1 MTVAVASERNRALL
15 DWYAGHRRS
24 LPWRNVDDPY
34 LVLVSEVMLQQT
46 QAARVV
52 PYYERFVARFPSA
65 ETLAAAPLSEV
76 IAEWSG
82 LGYNMRAKRLHDAA
96 KMVVEA
102 GWPRTVADL
111 ERLPGVGAYTAQAV
125 AALAYGQPVPA
136 IDTNVRRV
144 LSRWHGEILDPKAL
158 SHAAKAAMAEADPGD
173 WNQAVMDLGAGVC
186 KPRRPACGECPVSAW
201 CAGPGTYE
209 PPRPQS
215 KFEGSVRQ
223 VRGAVMRALIGGD
236 RDFAV
241 LVEATGFSPDRVA
254 DAIGGLVDD
263 ELIEVKEDGYGIP

>member
-1 MTVAVASERNRALL
+1 MTVAVAVERNGALL
-15 DWYAGHRRS
+15 DWYARHRRP
-24 LPWRNVDDPY
+24 LPWRDVDDPY

-65 ETLAAAPLSEV
+65 EALAAAPLSEV

-82 LGYNMRAKRLHDAA
+82 LGYNTRAKRLHDAA
-96 KMVVEA
+96 KIVAEA
-102 GWPRTVADL
+102 GWPQSADDL
-111 ERLPGVGAYTAQAV
+111 ERLPGVGSYTAQAV
-125 AALAYGQPVPA
+125 AAFAYGQPVPA
-136 IDTNVRRV
+136 IDTNLRRV
-144 LSRWHGEILDPKAL
+144 LSRWHGEILDPKGL
-158 SHAAKAAMAEADPGD
+158 GRAAVVAMAEADPAD

-186 KPRRPACGECPVSAW
+186 RPRNPLCGECPVSAW

-236 RDFAV
+236 RGFTG
-241 LVEATGFSPDRVA
+241 LVETTGFSPDRVA
-254 DAIGGLVDD
+254 DAVAGLIDD
-263 ELIEVKEDGYGIP
+263 ELIEAREDRYGIP